1 MYFIT
6 IVLQREHSKG
16 LREMLAENGFAV
28 YQVNTIIN
36 KYAKVDDHAEEVTT
50 SKVAPFDNASFVQ
63 YHCIYNGLV
72 LPSIN
77 LIEML
82 QNPLVLECFID
93 KK

>member
-16 LREMLAENGFAV
+16 LRELLAENGFAV

-36 KYAKVDDHAEEVTT
+36 KYTKVDDHTT
-50 SKVAPFDNASFVQ
+50 TISRVAPFDNTGFVQ
-63 YHCIYNGLV
+63 YHCIYNATE
-72 LPSIN
+72 LPSVN
-77 LIEML
+77 LVEIL
-82 QNPLVLECFID
+82 QNPLVVEASID